1 LSKIKGKPG
10 LVATKRTIRGKHAP
24 YQAIRYI
31 STGDLKKRVKD
42 FLGERKSRTKVTK
55 YLSTYTNNIDI
66 LYPEELEQI
75 AKVDKNGEKW
85 FAGKKLST
93 LKRVTIIKYPEELG
107 NIEMIFSIKPTEQHP
122 KIGFLLKYTKERDKV
137 SSVIKFKRVGKA
149 GPRIQKWK
157 EDYEKKLDK
166 KGTNFDK
173 QLGTIMALMHKHD
186 IRVGSGSGGI
196 KEGIV
201 KTEDLKPR
209 MVVRHPKWKSSTYPH
224 VVIEKKMADGSK
236 ELFLRSVEHQDKAER
251 LTWVTSRV
259 KSLAKRV
266 VKKPDP
272 ELQKELNILTEEQ
285 LVLETEILKPYPKT
299 YTEMTRLGHYGATQ
313 LEARH
318 VKYPAPDEVWV
329 DFIGKSAVRWKRQI
343 TDPKLKDA
351 IRELQKGKSDNETLF
366 PEVEYRNVRKMTN
379 KYKILPKDF
388 RTFDGTKSFTETIQ
402 KFSSENPENAKEL
415 KLLKKKI
422 FKEISQKLGNQPG
435 MAEKAYVDPVVK
447 SIWYEGRL
455 EKIVRV
461 AKKSYVILLDLIK
474 GRQSNVERRGVL

>member
-1 LSKIKGKPG
+1 MSKIKGKPG
-10 LVATKRTIRGKHAP
+10 LVAEKRIIRGKKSA

-31 STGDLKKRVKD
+31 STDDLKKRAKE
-42 FLGERKSRTKVTK
+42 FLKERKKVTDTTK
-55 YLSTYTNNIDI
+55 YILKHTSDIDI
-66 LYPEELEQI
+66 LYPNELESI
-75 AKVDKNGEKW
+75 AKTSKAGEKYVY
-85 FAGKKLST
+85 GRKLDT
-93 LKRVTIIKYPEELG
+93 IKRIIEFKYPENVGGLVRIFDMLDG
-107 NIEMIFSIKPTEQHP
+107 NSWR
-122 KIGFLLKYTKERDKV
+122 KYTDERISANSK
-137 SSVIKFKRVGKA
+137 IKFKRVGKA
-149 GPRIQKWK
+149 GPRIQNWK

-166 KGTNFDK
+166 KGIGFDK

-201 KTEDLKPR
+201 KTENLKPR
-209 MVVRHPKWKSSTYPH
+209 MVVRHPRWKLDTYPH
-224 VVIEKKMADGSK
+224 VIVEKKMDDGSK

-259 KSLAKRV
+259 KSLVKRV
-266 VKKPDP
+266 IKKPDS
-272 ELQKELNILTEEQ
+272 ELQKELNVLTDEK
-285 LVLETEILKPYPKT
+285 LLLETEILKPYPKT
-299 YTEMTRLGHYGATQ
+299 YTEMLRLGHYGTTQ

-329 DFIGKSAVRWKRQI
+329 DFIGKSGVRWKRQI

-351 IRELQKGKSDNETLF
+351 IRELQKGKSDNEKLF

-379 KYKILPKDF
+379 KYKVLPKDF

-402 KFSSENPENAKEL
+402 KFSSENPGNTKEL

-447 SIWYEGRL
+447 SVWYEGRL

-474 GRQSNVERRGVL
+474 GRHQRNEVCFD